1 MPHEDMVDDLLV
13 VPTRLFDHAG
23 FLVAPLTK
31 AAFAMLWRAPFA
43 GQQFSLYL
51 PGFSV
56 HIAEGPF
63 YFRPILFVVGG
74 LEDRVFY
81 FLVIRHSLK
90 KAVKTFHVSEV
101 SFLIPSAA
109 VGGFRLLAAPL
120 IRIIFTMR

>member
-1 MPHEDMVDDLLV
+1 MLGR
-13 VPTRLFDHAG
+13 VPFTR
-23 FLVAPLTK
+23 
-31 AAFAMLWRAPFA
+31 
-43 GQQFSLYL
+43 QQFSPYF
-51 PGFSV
+51 PGFSI

-63 YFRPILFVVGG
+63 YFRPTFFVVGG

-90 KAVKTFHVSEV
+90 KAVETFHVSEV